1 MSKLIVLWLLIMA
14 GNTVAWSDEPYQGL
28 QVEVTRNGSVFLI
41 NASFDT
47 TLTKCAA
54 YHYLTDYEVKKQMPG
69 VIELLAFRQSP
80 NKVRVELT
88 ADEPV
93 SFFSVRNKSVLEY
106 TEIPFEGIAFKQ
118 LSGSSKA
125 FEGSWH
131 IEHNQQGN
139 QLRYKGLWEPDTTIP
154 LMIFDQFAK
163 KILMKKFSASARLA
177 ESYKDTQPVNC
188 LN

>member
-1 MSKLIVLWLLIMA
+1 MSLILT
-14 GNTVAWSDEPYQGL
+14 GNNIVWSDEPNQGL
-28 QVEVTRNGSVFLI
+28 QVDVKRNGSVFLI

-69 VIELLAFRQSP
+69 VIELVAFRQSP
-80 NKVRVELT
+80 NKVKVELT

-106 TEIPFEGIAFKQ
+106 SEVPFESISFKQ

-131 IEHNQQGN
+131 IEPNQQGIKLIY
-139 QLRYKGLWEPDTTIP
+139 QGLWEPDTPIP
-154 LMIFDQFAK
+154 LMIFDRFAK
-163 KILMKKFSASARLA
+163 KILTKKFSASAGLA
-177 ESYKDTQPVNC
+177 ESYKDAQPNNC
-188 LN
+188 TN

>member
-1 MSKLIVLWLLIMA
+1 MVIFFLSLIMA
-14 GNTVAWSDEPYQGL
+14 GNNIARSEESYQGL
-28 QVEVTRNGSVFLI
+28 QVDVKRNGSVFLI

-80 NKVRVELT
+80 NKVKVELT

-106 TEIPFEGIAFKQ
+106 TENPFEGITFKQ

-131 IEHNQQGN
+131 IDPNQPGN
-139 QLRYKGLWEPDTTIP
+139 KLRYQGLWEPDTSVP

-163 KILMKKFSASARLA
+163 NILIKKFSASARLA
-177 ESYKDTQPVNC
+177 ESYKDMQAGNCVN
-188 LN
+188 

>member
-1 MSKLIVLWLLIMA
+1 MSKLIVLLLLIMA
-14 GNTVAWSDEPYQGL
+14 GNNIVWSDEFYQGL
-28 QVEVTRNGSVFLI
+28 QVEVKRNGRVFSI

-47 TLTKCAA
+47 TLTTCAA

-69 VIELLAFRQSP
+69 VIELLVFRQSP

-88 ADEPV
+88 ADEPI

-106 TEIPFEGIAFKQ
+106 TENPFEGIAFKQ
-118 LSGSSKA
+118 LSGSSKS
-125 FEGSWH
+125 FEGNWH
-131 IEHNQQGN
+131 IEPIQQGHK
-139 QLRYKGLWEPDTTIP
+139 LRYKGLWEPDTSIP

-163 KILMKKFSASARLA
+163 KILIKKFSVSARLA
-177 ESYKDTQPVNC
+177 ENYKDTQTSEC